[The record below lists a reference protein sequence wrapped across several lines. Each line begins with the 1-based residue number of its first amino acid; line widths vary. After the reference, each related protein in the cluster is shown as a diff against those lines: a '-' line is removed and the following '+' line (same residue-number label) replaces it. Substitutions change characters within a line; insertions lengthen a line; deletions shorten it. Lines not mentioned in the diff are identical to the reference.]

1 MVHAK
6 ILEGKDTALRI
17 KNEVMEAVKHLP
29 DRAPVLAVI
38 MVGNNPASEI
48 YVSRKIKSCAEV
60 GIQSLLFHLEEST
73 DELQLLHA
81 IETLNRD
88 DRVDA
93 ILVQLPLPYN
103 INPLK
108 VASYIK
114 PEKDVDGLNPINLG
128 KLFMGDETGI
138 APCTPLGIMALLEHN
153 GIEVSG
159 LNAVVLGRSLIV
171 GKPMGA
177 LLLNSNATVTLLH
190 SQTRDLLTH
199 TKHADLVIV
208 AIGRPLFLQKEMV
221 KKGAIVV
228 DVGINRVVDTQSPSG
243 YRLVGDADFN
253 SLVDHCSAIT
263 PVPGGV
269 GPLTIAT
276 LLSNTVKCHNLLHS

>member
-6 ILEGKDTALRI
+6 ILEGKDTALLL
-17 KNEVMEAVKHLP
+17 KNRVTEAVKQLP
-29 DRAPVLAVI
+29 SRPPALAVI

-60 GIQSLLFHLEEST
+60 GIHSLLFHLEEETS
-73 DELQLLHA
+73 ELQLLQW
-81 IETLNRD
+81 IEKLNRD
-88 DRVDA
+88 ERVDA
-93 ILVQLPLPYN
+93 ILVQLPLPRQ

-108 VASYIK
+108 VAAYIR

-128 KLFMGDETGI
+128 KLFMGDDTGI
-138 APCTPLGIMALLEHN
+138 APCTPLGIMALLETN
-153 GIEVSG
+153 GIDVSG
-159 LNAVVLGRSLIV
+159 MNAVVLGRSLIV

-177 LLLNSNATVTLLH
+177 LLLNANATVTLLH
-190 SQTRDLLTH
+190 SQTRDLVAH
-199 TKHADLVIV
+199 TKQADLIIV

-228 DVGINRVVDTQSPSG
+228 DVGINRIKDTQSPSG
-243 YRLVGDADFN
+243 YRLVGDADFEALT
-253 SLVDHCSAIT
+253 SHCSAIT

-276 LLSNTVKCHNLLHS
+276 LLANTVKCHRLLHS